1 MLIILAK
8 TMAPARRLRWGFSFA
23 SPIGQEE
30 VSPVLL
36 AAKEKGEQL
45 KHLTGFSLAGF
56 CVGGIVYLSF
66 DSEDAR

>member
-8 TMAPARRLRWGFSFA
+8 TMAPARRLRWGFSFV
-23 SPIGQEE
+23 SLIGQEE

-56 CVGGIVYLSF
+56 SLSIVRGPLMCRRGS
-66 DSEDAR
+66 

>member
-8 TMAPARRLRWGFSFA
+8 TNGPSPPPSLGLFFA
-23 SPIGQEE
+23 SLIEQEE

-36 AAKEKGEQL
+36 AAEERGEQL
-45 KHLTGFSLAGF
+45 KHLTGFSLAGV

-66 DSEDAR
+66 G